1 MIISPIIPVW
11 LMIIVSVV
19 LFLFINKRKPYI
31 IIETFIIVLL
41 FIINLRIMIP
51 GKEQIDEK
59 QTNLDVIFV
68 IDNTISMNANDCN
81 NNTRMFCLK
90 QDSEYIINNLEGARF
105 AVVTFN
111 DTSNISIPFV
121 RDEKLV
127 VDTISLIDV
136 KNKLYAKGTSLT
148 TPQDN
153 LYRLLKSSM
162 EKKNHKRVVIFISD
176 GEVTSE
182 EEISGFERLREYIDD
197 GIVLGYGTKKG
208 GTMKVPSKYGS
219 LEEKVLD
226 PDTNLEAVSKID
238 ENNLKKIASDLGVK
252 YIHVKGQSGLINK
265 VNEIKKSAKTLKVVA
280 RSSDSYDDIYYIF
293 VVPLLIL
300 VIIDFILIRKK
311 LG

>member
-31 IIETFIIVLL
+31 IIETLIIVLL

-105 AVVTFN
+105 AVITFN

-121 RDEKLV
+121 RDEKLA

-136 KNKLYAKGTSLT
+136 KN
-148 TPQDN
+148 
-153 LYRLLKSSM
+153 
-162 EKKNHKRVVIFISD
+162 I
-176 GEVTSE
+176 
-182 EEISGFERLREYIDD
+182 
-197 GIVLGYGTKKG
+197 
-208 GTMKVPSKYGS
+208 
-219 LEEKVLD
+219 
-226 PDTNLEAVSKID
+226 
-238 ENNLKKIASDLGVK
+238 
-252 YIHVKGQSGLINK
+252 
-265 VNEIKKSAKTLKVVA
+265 
-280 RSSDSYDDIYYIF
+280 
-293 VVPLLIL
+293 
-300 VIIDFILIRKK
+300 
-311 LG
+311 